1 MRLISLYIENFG
13 KLSNYSYDFSSKM
26 NSIYEENGWGK
37 TTLTV
42 FVKAMLY
49 GLNNKNERIKYTPW
63 DKKDYFGG
71 TLKIEVNKKRYIID
85 RRFSSKKASLD
96 EFHIY
101 DLKTNLEIKD
111 LKSNL
116 GESFLNLNE
125 TSFERSVFIP
135 EKELDEGFG
144 SDIEAKLANLIGGTN
159 DSQSYEEAM
168 NILESKA
175 RELRLNSKKGLIL
188 DKKKEL
194 ASVESD
200 ILEYENK
207 LNAISD
213 LQGQIATINSEI
225 NGLNDVKKETNNKI
239 IIQSKEQDKLA
250 KLQVLNTYKED
261 IAETKKRLD
270 DNNQIFNGKNVTVD
284 EVLRIRAVNKE
295 LINLKTEFEIKKQ
308 ENSSYYNLDEMKTQ
322 FGFKDGIPSE
332 EEIEN
337 INRKVQKYT
346 TIKGVINA
354 HNEVPERKKPIMAIV
369 TLIISLVVIA
379 VGAILLTT
387 GLVGFSG
394 TPTGDALTITAF
406 IILIVGVLGTIA
418 SLGMFVANY
427 MKNQNVNYGRV
438 KNYDFEL
445 KELEENI
452 REFFGKFHL
461 YSSDYSN
468 SLYIVKN
475 NSQRYNEA
483 LLEAK
488 KFKDRNQS
496 LENKIK
502 ENEEKVLD
510 FISQFNT
517 TALTVEEKIGELNT
531 HLRRKAEIEN
541 LIIQKETAC
550 NQFII
555 VNDLNNINNQMY
567 DVDELN
573 RIIEDIE
580 EKISNLNKEIA
591 LKSSKIAEFEA
602 ESNRLDDLYYKK
614 DILEQEIKKLENE
627 YQMLIYACDF
637 LKKSQTSLLEKYVK
651 PMKDSVDKYVN
662 LFLKNNN
669 EYNIDVNFKF
679 KFITNQGLKGLD
691 LYSRGYQT
699 IIALCMRLALIDCLY
714 PTEKPFVIFDDPFV
728 NFDDEKLELSKRL
741 MLEIAEHYQIVYFT
755 CHESRV
761 IR

>member
-194 ASVESD
+194 ASVEYD

-250 KLQVLNTYKED
+250 KLQVLNTYQED

-308 ENSSYYNLDEMKTQ
+308 ENSSYYNLDEMKTK
-322 FGFKDGIPSE
+322 FGFKD
-332 EEIEN
+332 
-337 INRKVQKYT
+337 
-346 TIKGVINA
+346 
-354 HNEVPERKKPIMAIV
+354 
-369 TLIISLVVIA
+369 
-379 VGAILLTT
+379 
-387 GLVGFSG
+387 
-394 TPTGDALTITAF
+394 
-406 IILIVGVLGTIA
+406 
-418 SLGMFVANY
+418 
-427 MKNQNVNYGRV
+427 
-438 KNYDFEL
+438 
-445 KELEENI
+445 
-452 REFFGKFHL
+452 
-461 YSSDYSN
+461 
-468 SLYIVKN
+468 
-475 NSQRYNEA
+475 
-483 LLEAK
+483 
-488 KFKDRNQS
+488 
-496 LENKIK
+496 
-502 ENEEKVLD
+502 
-510 FISQFNT
+510 
-517 TALTVEEKIGELNT
+517 
-531 HLRRKAEIEN
+531 
-541 LIIQKETAC
+541 
-550 NQFII
+550 
-555 VNDLNNINNQMY
+555 
-567 DVDELN
+567 
-573 RIIEDIE
+573 
-580 EKISNLNKEIA
+580 
-591 LKSSKIAEFEA
+591 
-602 ESNRLDDLYYKK
+602 
-614 DILEQEIKKLENE
+614 
-627 YQMLIYACDF
+627 
-637 LKKSQTSLLEKYVK
+637 
-651 PMKDSVDKYVN
+651 
-662 LFLKNNN
+662 
-669 EYNIDVNFKF
+669 
-679 KFITNQGLKGLD
+679 
-691 LYSRGYQT
+691 
-699 IIALCMRLALIDCLY
+699 
-714 PTEKPFVIFDDPFV
+714 
-728 NFDDEKLELSKRL
+728 
-741 MLEIAEHYQIVYFT
+741 
-755 CHESRV
+755 
-761 IR
+761 